1 MRLDVAVHPDW
12 DFALFTEPSSSF
24 TVGSGTI
31 TNSTELDTGGM
42 PGYLL
47 HSMAVRVSDCSAGAK
62 PCQMFVRL
70 DEAVVAD
77 AQGAAVALGV
87 WSASLR
93 FWLWPQAEALRPP
106 VAARAGSVAYARDG
120 RWQIDVMSFV
130 FGDEVFVVGGGVQQS
145 VLETEVRPSSSPGA
159 PYSCL
164 RRLHMLTTVVIPYP
178 KDPVL

>member
-1 MRLDVAVHPDW
+1 MQGFDPEQHEVRLDVAVHPDW

-31 TNSTELDTGGM
+31 TNSTELDTGGQ
-42 PGYLL
+42 PGYILY
-47 HSMAVRVSDCSAGAK
+47 SMAITVSGCTADGSTTRA

-93 FWLWPQAEALRPP
+93 FWLWPQVEATRPP
-106 VAARAGSVAYARDG
+106 VAARADSVSYARDG
-120 RWQIDVMSFV
+120 RWQIDVLSFE

-145 VLETEVRPSSSPGA
+145 VLETEVWPSS
-159 PYSCL
+159 Y
-164 RRLHMLTTVVIPYP
+164 
-178 KDPVL
+178 